1 METYLHLEFLDIEN
15 KYFNYLKINSQ
26 TIKIEKNYE
35 DIKINSST
43 NKEHYLDTIKLF
55 NNENDFVEH
64 SIDIYINQTNNY
76 TGFIS
81 SKNNYSFSI
90 INFDNKKLL
99 DKIEIKL
106 DKNVYNITKYDN
118 NRLKYCRR
126 FNIINCSIESI
137 KNNNFNVPEF
147 LDGGSYNIDIFNN
160 QIKY

>member
-147 LDGGSYNIDIFNN
+147 LDGGSYNIDIFHN